1 MPMPDLTPV
10 TSSNIEAIG
19 HDGTDLY
26 VKFHNGRVWRYRNV
40 PADVHAEMLR
50 QKSPGSF
57 FSTQV
62 KPNYQ
67 GEKQ

>member
-19 HDGTDLY
+19 HDGADLY
-26 VKFHNGRVWRYRNV
+26 VKFSTGPVWRYRDV
-40 PADVHAEMLR
+40 PADVHAEMLNS
-50 QKSPGSF
+50 KSVGSF
-57 FSTQV
+57 FARQV
-62 KPNYQ
+62 KPNYK